1 MHARHSEYLLLTLL
15 SLLLEPLIASL
26 FALGEKI
33 NLCNLLS
40 STQLSPEA
48 SLKMAQQLKA
58 LAAKPNDL
66 SLVPRTRRVERKSHH
81 PCPRAYKTKQSKRD
95 ASLSSV

>member
-15 SLLLEPLIASL
+15 SLLLEPLIASI
-26 FALGEKI
+26 FALGEKSTCLI
-33 NLCNLLS
+33 LLS

-66 SLVPRTRRVERKSHH
+66 SLVPRTRRVERKTHH
-81 PCPRAYKTKQSKRD
+81 PCPRAYKTNNQKEVL
-95 ASLSSV
+95 A